1 MGICIDR
8 FVLLKVKNRSVFSGI
23 GNNLE
28 GFEYHITSSNSG
40 DIEELSGNL
49 RLTEDT
55 CLSFSKRF
63 RSVIKSK
70 SKLFFTDTADEF
82 PKIYDTF
89 FSVDDIYVI
98 VDSWLAD
105 INYNFK
111 IQSNMPIYSTNYIIW
126 IGTLLD
132 KSQVENLIMNIQAIN
147 LGMINDII
155 ILESI
160 LKSPDR
166 DHVKEYFETV
176 EYCLKNVH

>member
-23 GNNLE
+23 NNLE
-28 GFEYHITSSNSG
+28 DFIYNIASNSG

-49 RLTEDT
+49 RLTENT
-55 CLSFSKRF
+55 YLSFSKRF

-70 SKLFFTDTADEF
+70 SKLFFTDTDDEF
-82 PKIYDTF
+82 PEIYDT
-89 FSVDDIYVI
+89 SSIDDIFVI
-98 VDSWLAD
+98 VDSWLVS
-105 INYNFK
+105 INFSPRN
-111 IQSNMPIYSTNYIIW
+111 QNNMPIDSTNYIIW

-147 LGMINDII
+147 LGMIDDII

-166 DHVKEYFETV
+166 NHVKEYFETV

>member
-8 FVLLKVKNRSVFSGI
+8 FVLLKIKNRSVFSGI

-28 GFEYHITSSNSG
+28 DFAYHITSSNSG

-49 RLTEDT
+49 RLTENT
-55 CLSFSKRF
+55 YLSFSKRF

-70 SKLFFTDTADEF
+70 NKLFFTETADEF
-82 PKIYDTF
+82 PKICDT
-89 FSVDDIYVI
+89 FSVDDIYVV
-98 VDSWLAD
+98 VDSWLVD
-105 INYNFK
+105 INYRLKN
-111 IQSNMPIYSTNYIIW
+111 QNNMPIYSTNYIIW

-147 LGMINDII
+147 LGMINDVI

-166 DHVKEYFETV
+166 NHVKEYFETV

>member
-1 MGICIDR
+1 MGVCIDR
-8 FVLLKVKNRSVFSGI
+8 FVLLKIKNKSVFSGI

-28 GFEYHITSSNSG
+28 DFTYKITSSNSR

-49 RLTEDT
+49 RLTENT
-55 CLSFSKRF
+55 YLSFSKRF

-70 SKLFFTDTADEF
+70 SKLFFTETADEF
-82 PKIYDTF
+82 PKIYDT

-98 VDSWLAD
+98 VDSWLVDD
-105 INYNFK
+105 INFNLEK
-111 IQSNMPIYSTNYIIW
+111 YIIW

-147 LGMINDII
+147 LGMIDDII

>member
-8 FVLLKVKNRSVFSGI
+8 FVLLKIKNRSVFSSI

-28 GFEYHITSSNSG
+28 DFTYNITSNSG
-40 DIEELSGNL
+40 NIEELSGNL
-49 RLTEDT
+49 RLTENT
-55 CLSFSKRF
+55 YLSFSERF
-63 RSVIKSK
+63 RYVIRSK
-70 SKLFFTDTADEF
+70 NKLFFTETTDEF
-82 PKIYDTF
+82 SEIYDTF
-89 FSVDDIYVI
+89 LVDDIYVV
-98 VDSWLAD
+98 VDSWLSN
-105 INYNFK
+105 INFK
-111 IQSNMPIYSTNYIIW
+111 NQNQNNMLIYSTNYIIW

-147 LGMINDII
+147 LGIIDDII

-166 DHVKEYFETV
+166 NHVKEYFETV

>member
-8 FVLLKVKNRSVFSGI
+8 FVLLKIKNRSVFSGI
-23 GNNLE
+23 SNSLE
-28 GFEYHITSSNSG
+28 DFVYNITSSNSG

-49 RLTEDT
+49 RLTKNT
-55 CLSFSKRF
+55 YLSFSERLRF
-63 RSVIKSK
+63 VIKSK
-70 SKLFFTDTADEF
+70 NKLFFKETADEF
-82 PKIYDTF
+82 PEIYDAF
-89 FSVDDIYVI
+89 LVGDIYVI
-98 VDSWLAD
+98 IDSWLAD

-111 IQSNMPIYSTNYIIW
+111 NQNNMPNYSANYIIW

-147 LGMINDII
+147 LGMIDDII

-160 LKSPDR
+160 LKSPDG

>member
-23 GNNLE
+23 GKNLE
-28 GFEYHITSSNSG
+28 DFTYHITSNSG

-49 RLTEDT
+49 KLAENTY
-55 CLSFSKRF
+55 LSFSKRF

-70 SKLFFTDTADEF
+70 SKLFFTDITDEF

-89 FSVDDIYVI
+89 SVDDIYVV
-98 VDSWLAD
+98 VDSWLVD
-105 INYNFK
+105 IDLSFK
-111 IQSNMPIYSTNYIIW
+111 NYIIW

-166 DHVKEYFETV
+166 NHVKEYFETV

>member
-23 GNNLE
+23 GKNLE
-28 GFEYHITSSNSG
+28 DFAYYITSNSG

-49 RLTEDT
+49 RLTENSN
-55 CLSFSKRF
+55 LSFSKKF

-70 SKLFFTDTADEF
+70 SKLFFMDITDDEF
-82 PKIYDTF
+82 PKIYDT

-105 INYNFK
+105 INLSFK
-111 IQSNMPIYSTNYIIW
+111 NQNNMPIYSTNYIIW
-126 IGTLLD
+126 VGTLLD

-147 LGMINDII
+147 LGMIDDII

-166 DHVKEYFETV
+166 DHIREYFETV